1 MTVAAYPSGLR
12 LIEQT
17 SIGGT
22 FVVYSSASPTGPW
35 QPLTSGVLPGCSTTP
50 RGFCYAF
57 VGHPELG
64 SNTSLILSFFKP
76 DSPENA
82 NVGHVD
88 LAAVPVPA
96 G

>member
-1 MTVAAYPSGLR
+1 MV
-12 LIEQT
+12 
-17 SIGGT
+17 
-22 FVVYSSASPTGPW
+22 FSSTSPTGPW
-35 QPLTSGVLPGCSTTP
+35 HPFVSGVLPGCSTTP

-64 SNTSLILSFFKP
+64 SDTSLIMSYFKP